1 MGMKIDNDNSF
12 LDRHEAHGDRELKY
26 YKDIYGNDVRLM
38 TSKEKTFVNKGLI
51 IASIFIVILVSGFA
65 YKAYLVNKEVEER
78 TRLYLI
84 SGQSLADGKEIVEE
98 GGIIKSEDTDVV
110 DVASDGTIVAK
121 TSGTTNVTIYKNIDI
136 HDFSN
141 SKSSKKKD
149 KDEVSLLE
157 AYQELGVEGEIT
169 VEVIVEQGVTG
180 VGLNAPRV
188 NLPIGDTFKLNAN
201 VFPHTSHNKDVT
213 WTSSNNSVATV
224 DNNGIVTARSEGET
238 TITVTTKDGN
248 FKDST
253 VVNVIKES
261 SNNYIYLDIKN
272 KDLYVGDT
280 TNANVVVS
288 PDSNLISDVVYSS
301 TDSSVASVDSNG
313 KIVAK
318 KVGKTTITARIA
330 SEGIFASKEIVV
342 SEKKIEKIY
351 LSSEHL
357 SLHVNDKVVL
367 QTYLYPNDATSF
379 MSYSSNDNNVVSV
392 NSRGE
397 VVALKEG
404 VATITVKGNNN
415 VFAQC
420 IVEVKNSI
428 VKTGAI
434 SVSLERSNIDVGET
448 TKLTANVK
456 PENATNK
463 KITYVSSDYSVARV
477 DNHGNIYGVSP
488 GTAVITATSS
498 NGSSNSVSIKVNN
511 TDIKVTKITL
521 EQNVKLSTGKSTS
534 IEYDIYPDNASN
546 KDIIW
551 TSSDSGIVKVDNNG
565 IVTGIK
571 DGTAIVTAKIGD
583 VSVDTVVTVKGIDV
597 TKVILNTSDLT
608 LIVGETFTLE
618 SYVEPALATNGSLTW
633 TSSNAKVA
641 SVDKD
646 GKIYA
651 VKEGT
656 AVIKATSVSNPKV
669 YVECNVTVSKIGVES
684 FKLNKGQVLVTQ
696 GNTVKI
702 SVSNINPSNA
712 TYPNVSYMVNDTSIA
727 SVNSKGVVTG
737 LKPGKT
743 TLTVTVDDATKVID
757 LTVFEKGDKVYF
769 IDTYTDEGIPSDA
782 ILLESNGKFAMIDT
796 GSQTSSIKVIDFLH
810 DLGVKRLEFILIT
823 HFHSESFGGIYGEI
837 DTDNLLLS
845 DIKIGKVYMKE
856 YTASDSYFKDKNGN
870 VLNSSSQISDR
881 RKLRSTMYTNIRENA
896 ILEDIPFSTIN
907 SSLDSLRLGNFDL
920 ELFNTTDNLKPYSGK
935 CLKNRNCNE
944 NSNSIVTYAKVNG
957 KSMYLSG
964 DIYNAKN
971 SDSTKYLKTKTEES
985 VAKEITKLHGKK
997 VDIYKASNYGNEDNN
1012 VKEALQLLNPKY
1024 SIVTNS
1030 KSSFNDNNNMGVNR
1044 VIKYT
1049 SDDVYYSGD
1058 GTVVVNVNSK
1068 GNISFTQLND

>member
-1 MGMKIDNDNSF
+1 MGMKIDNDSSF

-26 YKDIYGNDVRLM
+26 YKDIYGNDVRLL
-38 TSKEKTFVNKGLI
+38 TSKEKNVVNKGLI

-84 SGQSLADGKEIVEE
+84 SGQSLADGKDIVSE
-98 GGIIKSEDTDVV
+98 GGVIKSEDTDVV

-121 TSGTTNVTIYKNIDI
+121 TSGTTNVTIYKNIDV
-136 HDFSN
+136 HDFSS
-141 SKSSKKKD
+141 SKSNKKD
-149 KDEVSLLE
+149 KEEISLYE
-157 AYQELGVEGEIT
+157 AYSELGVEGEIT
-169 VEVIVEQGVTG
+169 VEVIVKQGVTG
-180 VGLNAPRV
+180 VVMNTPRI
-188 NLPIGDTFKLNAN
+188 NLPIGETYKLKAN
-201 VFPHTSHNKDVT
+201 VFPHTSYNKDVT
-213 WTSSNNSVATV
+213 WTSSNNGVATV
-224 DNNGIVTARSEGET
+224 DSNGIVTARSEGET

-253 VVNVIKES
+253 VINVIKETS
-261 SNNYIYLDIKN
+261 SNYIYLDIKH
-272 KDLYVGDT
+272 KELYVGDT
-280 TNANVVVS
+280 VNANVVVS
-288 PDSNLISDVVYSS
+288 PDSSLLSDVVFSS

-342 SEKKIEKIY
+342 VDKKLEKIY
-351 LSSEHL
+351 LSTGHL
-357 SLHVNDKVVL
+357 SLHVNDKVTL
-367 QTYLYPNDATSF
+367 QTYLYPNDATSYI
-379 MSYSSNDNNVVSV
+379 SYSSNDNNVVSV

-397 VVALKEG
+397 IVALKEG
-404 VATITVKGNNN
+404 VATITISGNDNISTH
-415 VFAQC
+415 C
-420 IVEVKNSI
+420 IVEVKNSF

-434 SVSLERSNIDVGET
+434 SVSVTKSNIDVGESV
-448 TKLTANVK
+448 KLNATVK
-456 PENATNK
+456 PENASNK

-477 DNHGNIYGVSP
+477 DNNGNIYGVSP

-498 NGSSNSVSIKVNN
+498 NGSSNSVSIKVNKTN
-511 TDIKVTKITL
+511 IKATNIVL
-521 EQNVKLSTGKSTS
+521 EQNVKISTGKSTGIKYTITPS
-534 IEYDIYPDNASN
+534 NATN
-546 KDIIW
+546 TDVIW
-551 TSSDSGIVKVDNNG
+551 SSSDTSIAKVDNNG
-565 IVTGIK
+565 IVTGVK
-571 DGTAIVTAKIGD
+571 DGTVSITAKVGD
-583 VSVDTVVTVKGIDV
+583 VEGTTVVTIKSIDV
-597 TKVILNTSDLT
+597 SKISLSTSNLT
-608 LIVGETFTLE
+608 LIVGETSTLKT
-618 SYVEPALATNGSLTW
+618 YVEPTLATNGAINW
-633 TSSNAKVA
+633 SSSDTKVVT
-641 SVDKD
+641 VDKD

-656 AVIKATSVSNPKV
+656 VVIRATSASNPKV
-669 YVECNVTVSKIGVES
+669 YADCSVTVSKIGVES
-684 FKLNKGQVLVTQ
+684 FKLNKKQVLVTE
-696 GNTVKI
+696 GNTVKL
-702 SVSNINPSNA
+702 SVSNINPGNA
-712 TYPNVSYMVNDTSIA
+712 TYPNVSYMIADTSIA
-727 SVNSKGVVTG
+727 TVNSKGVVTG
-737 LKPGKT
+737 VKPGKT
-743 TLTVTVDDATKVID
+743 TLTVTVDDATKTID

-769 IDTYTDEGIPSDA
+769 IDTYTNEDSPSDA

-837 DTDNLLLS
+837 GTDNLLLS
-845 DIKIGKVYMKE
+845 DIKIGKLYMKE
-856 YTASDSYFKDKNGN
+856 YSGSDSYFKDANGN
-870 VLNSSSQISDR
+870 VLNSSSQITDR

-896 ILEDIPFSTIN
+896 ILGDIPFATIN
-907 SSLDSLRLGNFDL
+907 SSLDTLKLGNFNL
-920 ELFNTTDNLKPYSGK
+920 ELFNTSDNLKTYSGK

-944 NSNSIVTYAKVNG
+944 NSNSVVTYVKVNG

-985 VAKEITKLHGKK
+985 VAKEVSKLHGTK

-1012 VKEALQLLNPKY
+1012 VKEALQVLNPRY

-1030 KSSFNDNNNMGVNR
+1030 SSAFNDDNNMGVNR
-1044 VIKYT
+1044 VIKHT
-1049 SDDVYYSGD
+1049 DEDVYYSGD

>member
-26 YKDIYGNDVRLM
+26 YKDIYGNDVRLL
-38 TSKEKTFVNKGLI
+38 TTKEKTVVNKGLI
-51 IASIFIVILVSGFA
+51 LASVFIVILVSGFA

-84 SGQSLADGKEIVEE
+84 SGQSLADGQDIVND
-98 GGIIKSEDTDVV
+98 GGVIKSEDTDIV

-141 SKSSKKKD
+141 SKSSKKD
-149 KDEVSLLE
+149 GEEISLYE
-157 AYQELGVEGEIT
+157 AYTELGVEGEIT
-169 VEVIVEQGVTG
+169 VEVIVKQGVTG
-180 VGLNAPRV
+180 VNLNAPRI
-188 NLPIGDTFKLNAN
+188 NLPIGETYKLKAN
-201 VFPHTSHNKDVT
+201 VFPHTAHNKDVT
-213 WTSSNNSVATV
+213 WTSSNNAVATV
-224 DNNGIVTARSEGET
+224 DSNGIVTSRSEGET
-238 TITVTTKDGN
+238 TITVTTKDGS

-253 VVNVIKES
+253 VINVIKEVS
-261 SNNYIYLDIKN
+261 KNYIYLDIKD

-280 TNANVVVS
+280 INANVVVS
-288 PDSNLISDVVYSS
+288 PDSSLLSDVVFSS
-301 TDSSVASVDSNG
+301 TDSSVASIDSNG

-342 SEKKIEKIY
+342 SEKKVEKIY
-351 LSSEHL
+351 LSSEYL
-357 SLHVNDKVVL
+357 SLHVNDKVTL
-367 QTYLYPNDATSF
+367 QTYLYPNDASSYIT
-379 MSYSSNDNNVVSV
+379 YSSNDTNIASV

-404 VATITVKGNNN
+404 LATITVKGNDNI
-415 VFAQC
+415 FTQC

-428 VKTGAI
+428 VKTGAV
-434 SVSLERSNIDVGET
+434 SVSVPKSNIDIGET
-448 TKLTANVK
+448 VKVTANVK

-463 KITYVSSDYSVARV
+463 KVTYVSSDYSVARV
-477 DNHGNIYGVSP
+477 DSNGNVYGVSA

-498 NGSSNSVSIKVNN
+498 NGSSNSVSIKVNKTN
-511 TDIKVTKITL
+511 INVNKIIL
-521 EQNVKLSTGKSTS
+521 DQNIKLSTGKSTS
-534 IEYDIYPDNASN
+534 IGYTINPSNASN
-546 KDIIW
+546 VDIVW
-551 TSSDSGIVKVDNNG
+551 SSSDTSIVKVDNNG
-565 IVTGIK
+565 IITGVGA
-571 DGTAIVTAKIGD
+571 GTAKVTAKVGNVTGETV
-583 VSVDTVVTVKGIDV
+583 VSVMSVDV
-597 TKVILNTSDLT
+597 TKITLNTSDLT
-608 LIVGETFTLE
+608 LVVGETSNLKTF
-618 SYVEPALATNGSLTW
+618 VEPALATNSALNW
-633 TSSNAKVA
+633 TSSDSKVA
-641 SVDKD
+641 TVDKD

-651 VKEGT
+651 IKEGT
-656 AVIKATSVSNPKV
+656 TVIRATSVSNPKV
-669 YVECNVTVSKIGVES
+669 YVDCNVTVSKIGVES
-684 FKLNKGQVLVTQ
+684 FKINKNQVLVTE
-696 GNTVKI
+696 GNTVKL

-712 TYPNVSYMVNDTSIA
+712 TYPNVSYMVGDTSIA
-727 SVNSKGVVTG
+727 TVNAKGVVTG
-737 LKPGKT
+737 VKPGKT
-743 TLTVTVDDATKVID
+743 TLTVIVDDATKTID

-769 IDTYTDEGIPSDA
+769 IDTYTNEETPSDA

-810 DLGVKRLEFILIT
+810 DLGVKRLEFILVT

-837 DTDNLLLS
+837 ETDNLLLS

-856 YTASDSYFKDKNGN
+856 YSGSDSYFKDINGN
-870 VLNSSSQISDR
+870 VLSSSSQITDR

-896 ILEDIPFSTIN
+896 ILEDIPFALIN
-907 SSLDSLRLGNFDL
+907 SSLETLKLGNFKL
-920 ELFNTTDNLKPYSGK
+920 ELFNTSDNLKSYSGK

-944 NSNSIVTYAKVNG
+944 NSNSVVTYVKVNG

-971 SDSTKYLKTKTEES
+971 NDKTKYLKTKTEES
-985 VAKEITKLHGKK
+985 VAKEVTKLHGNS

-1030 KSSFNDNNNMGVNR
+1030 KSAFNDDNNMGVNR
-1044 VIKYT
+1044 VIKHT
-1049 SDDVYYSGD
+1049 TNDVYYAGD